1 MDILADIKPTDLGYS
16 QCEIAGT
23 SNFSKPEMP
32 VVSIVVP
39 AKDEQDN
46 IQPLLSELIAIRSQ
60 IPPSEIIYVDDA
72 SLDNTLA
79 ELWRAR
85 AEFIPDLII
94 LSHEQSIGQSMA
106 LMSGVRAARGQ
117 LIVTLDADGQNVPG
131 DIPCMVSLAL
141 QEPEDQAFCIIGYRK
156 QRKDTRWKKFQSRIA
171 NRVRQAILRDD
182 TPDTGCALKVIPRN
196 TWLQL
201 PAFDHM
207 HRFMPALVQQ
217 MGGQVRV
224 REVRHR
230 QRLSGRSK
238 YGMLDRLGSGLVDL
252 LGVVWLRRR
261 TQITRVT
268 VVSNDQRQS
277 TSQMISE

>member
-1 MDILADIKPTDLGYS
+1 M
-16 QCEIAGT
+16 
-23 SNFSKPEMP
+23 
-32 VVSIVVP
+32 SIIVP

-46 IQPLLSELIAIRSQ
+46 IQPLLSELVAIRSR

-72 SLDNTLA
+72 SLDNTLG

-85 AEFIPDLII
+85 AEFVPDLVI
-94 LSHEQSIGQSMA
+94 LSHEKSVGQSMA

-117 LIVTLDADGQNVPG
+117 LIVTLDADGQNVPD
-131 DIPCMVSLAL
+131 DIPGMVSLAL
-141 QEPEDQAFCIIGYRK
+141 QEPEDQAFCIIGNRK

-171 NRVRQAILRDD
+171 NRVRQFILRDD
-182 TPDTGCALKVIPRN
+182 TPDTGCALKVISRT

-207 HRFMPALVQQ
+207 HRFMPALVQH

-224 REVRHR
+224 IEVRHR

-252 LGVVWLRRR
+252 LGVIWLRRR
-261 TQITRVT
+261 TQVTQVT
-268 VVSNDQRQS
+268 VVSDEQRRS
-277 TSQMISE
+277 MSLIINE